1 MNVTNQNTSVVA
13 VFDPN
18 TELIEW
24 RDIPGFTGY
33 QASETGAIR
42 RKTGYGFFYGKFSK
56 WKTSKGTYIST
67 SAISDCGR
75 YRSKGVHVLVCLA
88 FHGLP
93 PSSELRYDVNHKNGN
108 KHDCLPG
115 NLEWM
120 TRSQNLDHAHET
132 GLRKES
138 VAVILIDHDENIQ
151 TRYYSLGQLGK
162 QFDLDAKQMTR
173 VIERHK
179 TKLWRERYTFEL
191 DLSNRKVTQFSWVSE
206 IYAKDVF
213 TGVTT
218 IYSDSLAASLGTG
231 IKRMT
236 ILKRVREKSIA
247 LAGKYVFTKTLEDL
261 PPKGFYSKEAIAE
274 SMAEFEKRS
283 LRQNRTTTL

>member
-42 RKTGYGFFYGKFSK
+42 RKTGYGFFYGKFSPH
-56 WKTSKGTYIST
+56 KTSKGFYLRV
-67 SAISDCGR
+67 SAISDDGKD
-75 YRSKGVHVLVCLA
+75 RSKGVHVLVCLA
-88 FHGLP
+88 FHGEPLDDGNK
-93 PSSELRYDVNHKNGN
+93 YDVNHIDGN
-108 KHDCLPG
+108 KHNNVPT
-115 NLEWM
+115 NVEWK
-120 TRSQNLDHAHET
+120 TRSCNLDHAHET

-138 VAVILIDHDENIQ
+138 VAVVLIDHDENIQ

-162 QFDLDAKQMTR
+162 RFCMDAREMSR
-173 VIERHK
+173 IVERHQ
-179 TKLWRERYTFEL
+179 TVPWQNRYTFEM

-206 IYAKDVF
+206 IYAKDIF
-213 TGVTT
+213 TGEIS

-231 IKRMT
+231 IKRGT
-236 ILKRVREKSIA
+236 ILKRVKNKSIA
-247 LAGKYVFTKTLEDL
+247 LAGKYVFTKALEDL
-261 PPKGFYSKEAIAE
+261 PLKGFYSKEAIAE